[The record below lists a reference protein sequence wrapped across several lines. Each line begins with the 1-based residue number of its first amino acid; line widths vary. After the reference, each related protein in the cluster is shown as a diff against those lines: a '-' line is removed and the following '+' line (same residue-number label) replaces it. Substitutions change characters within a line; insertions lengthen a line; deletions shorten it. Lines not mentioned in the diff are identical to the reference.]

1 MPGCRSLKICGE
13 ELRLTPVDGRP
24 LDNARAPPARDA
36 VKLPAADRRS
46 LKADQGDLCMRLRS
60 ISIALAC
67 GIALT
72 VHDAALAQAQK
83 PAPPK
88 TTQPPKPTP
97 PKSAQPAKPAT
108 PRTKPATGQRGRG
121 TARGAAPGLSA
132 AAKARLK
139 KPAMLKD
146 VAPATYNAR
155 FETSIGAFVVQ
166 VHRDWAPKG
175 ADRFYNLVKYGY
187 YDGDRFFRVLPDFM
201 VQFGINGDPS
211 IQSAWVDANITDDPV
226 KESNKRGYITFA
238 TAGPGTRT
246 TQVFINFADNSRLD
260 RQGFAPFGQVISG
273 MEVVDKINAE
283 YRENPDQGRIQMEGN
298 AYLTKAFP
306 RLDYVRKAT
315 IEKAAP
321 TPATPVQRR

>member
-1 MPGCRSLKICGE
+1 
-13 ELRLTPVDGRP
+13 
-24 LDNARAPPARDA
+24 
-36 VKLPAADRRS
+36 
-46 LKADQGDLCMRLRS
+46 MRLRS
-60 ISIALAC
+60 ISIAIAC
-67 GIALT
+67 GLALT
-72 VHDAALAQAQK
+72 VHDGTLAQTQTP
-83 PAPPK
+83 PAPK
-88 TTQPPKPTP
+88 TTQPSKTTP
-97 PKSAQPAKPAT
+97 PPRSAQPAKPAR
-108 PRTKPATGQRGRG
+108 PGSKPATGQRGRG
-121 TARGAAPGLSA
+121 TPQRTAPGLSA

-187 YDGDRFFRVLPDFM
+187 YDNGRFFRVLPGFM

-226 KESNKRGYITFA
+226 KESNKRGFITFA

-260 RQGFAPFGQVISG
+260 HQGFAPFGQVVSG

-283 YRENPDQGRIQMEGN
+283 YKEAPDQGRIQMEGN

-315 IEKAAP
+315 IEK
-321 TPATPVQRR
+321 